1 MENRTKSDMGGVV
14 ESKVG
19 KDYNI
24 HRGDLMAEKKVKRTS
39 GKQKWKEWSE
49 NEDNQRVL
57 SAWSRAGMTDEEIAR
72 QIGISRSTLVEW
84 KKKYPQISKALS
96 LGKDFADRLV
106 EDSLYKKAMGFY
118 VFEQKAFKVKN
129 IEYDESGKKIS
140 EKEELQ
146 TAEERHYIEPDIKA
160 IIFWLKNRKPEIWK
174 EKIEEN
180 SVDEEGS
187 GVLILTPSQVEKI
200 SREVKDES

>member
-1 MENRTKSDMGGVV
+1 MV

-72 QIGISRSTLVEW
+72 QIGISRSTLIEW
-84 KKKYPQISKALS
+84 KKKYPQISKAL
-96 LGKDFADRLV
+96 LDGKDFADRLV

-129 IEYDESGKKIS
+129 IEYDASGKKIS

>member
-1 MENRTKSDMGGVV
+1 
-14 ESKVG
+14 
-19 KDYNI
+19 
-24 HRGDLMAEKKVKRTS
+24 
-39 GKQKWKEWSE
+39 
-49 NEDNQRVL
+49 
-57 SAWSRAGMTDEEIAR
+57 MTDEEIAR

-160 IIFWLKNRKPEIWK
+160 IIFWLKNRKHG
-174 EKIEEN
+174 
-180 SVDEEGS
+180 DLEGKDRRNYLQNQ
-187 GVLILTPSQVEKI
+187 GVRHAGSHPVTG
-200 SREVKDES
+200 

>member
-1 MENRTKSDMGGVV
+1 MENRTKSDTGGVV
-14 ESKVG
+14 ECKEIKG
-19 KDYNI
+19 YNI
-24 HRGDLMAEKKVKRTS
+24 LRGDLMAEKRVKRTS

-72 QIGISRSTLVEW
+72 QIGISRSTLIEW

-96 LGKDFADRLV
+96 DGKDFADRLV

-129 IEYDESGKKIS
+129 IEYDENGKKIS

-187 GVLILTPSQVEKI
+187 GVLILTPSQVEEIRK
-200 SREVKDES
+200 EVKDE

>member
-1 MENRTKSDMGGVV
+1 MV

-57 SAWSRAGMTDEEIAR
+57 SAWSRAGMTDVEIAR
-72 QIGISRSTLVEW
+72 QIGFSRSTLIEW
-84 KKKYPQISKALS
+84 KKKYPQISKAL
-96 LGKDFADRLV
+96 LDGKDFADRLV

>member
-1 MENRTKSDMGGVV
+1 MGGVV
-14 ESKVG
+14 ECKEIKG
-19 KDYNI
+19 YNI
-24 HRGDLMAEKKVKRTS
+24 LRGDLMAEKRVKRTS

-96 LGKDFADRLV
+96 DGKDFADRLV

>member
-1 MENRTKSDMGGVV
+1 ME
-14 ESKVG
+14 
-19 KDYNI
+19 
-24 HRGDLMAEKKVKRTS
+24 
-39 GKQKWKEWSE
+39 
-49 NEDNQRVL
+49 
-57 SAWSRAGMTDEEIAR
+57 
-72 QIGISRSTLVEW
+72 
-84 KKKYPQISKALS
+84 KKYPQISKAL
-96 LGKDFADRLV
+96 LDGKDFADRLV

>member
-1 MENRTKSDMGGVV
+1 MV

-24 HRGDLMAEKKVKRTS
+24 LRGDLMAEKRVKRTS

-72 QIGISRSTLVEW
+72 QIGISRSTLIEW

-96 LGKDFADRLV
+96 DGKDFADRLV

-129 IEYDESGKKIS
+129 IEYDENGKKIS

-187 GVLILTPSQVEKI
+187 GVLILTPSQVEEIRK
-200 SREVKDES
+200 EVKDE

>member
-1 MENRTKSDMGGVV
+1 MV

-72 QIGISRSTLVEW
+72 QIGISRSTLIEW

-96 LGKDFADRLV
+96 DGKDFADRLV

-129 IEYDESGKKIS
+129 IEYDENGKKIS

-187 GVLILTPSQVEKI
+187 GVLILTPSQVEEIRK
-200 SREVKDES
+200 EVKDE

>member
-1 MENRTKSDMGGVV
+1 
-14 ESKVG
+14 
-19 KDYNI
+19 
-24 HRGDLMAEKKVKRTS
+24 MAEKRVKRTS

-72 QIGISRSTLVEW
+72 QIGISRSTLIEW
-84 KKKYPQISKALS
+84 
-96 LGKDFADRLV
+96 
-106 EDSLYKKAMGFY
+106 
-118 VFEQKAFKVKN
+118 
-129 IEYDESGKKIS
+129 KKIS

-187 GVLILTPSQVEKI
+187 GVLILTPSQVEEIRK
-200 SREVKDES
+200 EVKDE

>member
-1 MENRTKSDMGGVV
+1 MV

-72 QIGISRSTLVEW
+72 QIGISRSTLIEW
-84 KKKYPQISKALS
+84 KKKYPQISKAL
-96 LGKDFADRLV
+96 LDGKDFADRLV

-187 GVLILTPSQVEKI
+187 GVLILTPSQVEEIRK
-200 SREVKDES
+200 EVKDE

>member
-1 MENRTKSDMGGVV
+1 MGGVV
-14 ESKVG
+14 ESKEIKG
-19 KDYNI
+19 YNI
-24 HRGDLMAEKKVKRTS
+24 PRGDPMTEKKVKRTG

-49 NEDNQRVL
+49 NEDNQKVL
-57 SAWSRAGMTDEEIAR
+57 SAWSRAGLTDEEIAR

-84 KKKYPQISKALS
+84 KKKYPPIKKALS
-96 LGKDFADRLV
+96 AGKDFADRLV

-129 IEYDESGKKIS
+129 IEYDENGKKIS

-200 SREVKDES
+200 SREVKNES

>member
-1 MENRTKSDMGGVV
+1 MKNRTKSDTGGVV
-14 ESKVG
+14 ECKEIKG
-19 KDYNI
+19 YNI
-24 HRGDLMAEKKVKRTS
+24 LRGDLMAEKRVKRTS

-72 QIGISRSTLVEW
+72 QIGISRSTLIEW

-96 LGKDFADRLV
+96 DGKDFADRLV

-129 IEYDESGKKIS
+129 IEYDENGKKIS

-187 GVLILTPSQVEKI
+187 GVLILTPSQVEEIRK
-200 SREVKDES
+200 EVKDE